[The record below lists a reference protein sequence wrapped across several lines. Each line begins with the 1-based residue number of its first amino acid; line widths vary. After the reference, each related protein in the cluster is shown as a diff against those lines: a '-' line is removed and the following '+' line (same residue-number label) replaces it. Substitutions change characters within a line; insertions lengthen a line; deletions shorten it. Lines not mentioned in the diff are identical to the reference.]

1 MSERRIALI
10 LEAKV
15 QNFLNG
21 WKNATRANEEFEQ
34 STKNAD
40 KATKQ
45 ASKSADERAQK
56 IKVVAEADQRAA
68 KAAGLLYSA
77 NGQLVN
83 SNGKVVSS
91 AQAAAHGVDAFS
103 EAVYL
108 ANQEAQESAAK
119 TAAAV
124 EKQKQ
129 AYQTL
134 APAVTIAGGALTLAF
149 GKMITTYADFDKSM
163 SEVQAATHET
173 TGNLNLLR
181 EAAVGAGA
189 DTAFSA
195 SEAAGGIKE
204 LAKAGVDTQA
214 ILNGGLSGAL
224 NLAATDNIEV
234 AKAAEIAAS
243 AMTQFK
249 LSGEA
254 VPHIADLLAAGA
266 GKAQGGVEDL
276 GMALNQSGLVANG
289 LGLTIEETTGTLTAF
304 AAAGLTGSDSGTSFK
319 TMLQALTPNSKKA
332 AETMDELG
340 LSAFDAQGNFV
351 GMSEYAGILQN
362 SLKGMT
368 EEQRASTM
376 EVIFGSDAVRAANV
390 LYDEGAA
397 GIQKWEDAVNDAGY
411 AAETASLMQNNLAGD
426 VEKLG
431 GAFDTVFLQSGGTA
445 NDALRELVQSAESF
459 VDMVGKIPA
468 PILNIGA
475 IVGGL
480 AGGAALLG
488 GGLITALPRIRETR
502 DALRDLAPEGSRV
515 DRSLRKVSGGM
526 KDLAKGGAVAG
537 TILGV
542 GVALGKIAEMNYTGN
557 IIDGTGHIA
566 VALQDIINK
575 GPQAAGALDA
585 AFTGKDGGELTTSI
599 GSMDDAI
606 QELFADDPGSK
617 FDNWGQSVVNSLTG
631 IKGSKQIAEDAFGG
645 IDTELANLLS
655 SGNADGAAQA
665 FSEIQKKLKD
675 SGVSAEEAAYLFPAY
690 SDALSRVEAESSGAA
705 EGTGAVEE
713 ALDDVAVAADGAV
726 KDMEAFLDILFQA
739 GVITRDERAALRDYE
754 STIDDITDSIKTNGT
769 SLDETTAKGR
779 ANQAAYDALAAS
791 GEAYVRA
798 LADGGASEAE
808 LQSAMTSTYDALIV
822 AAGQF
827 GITGDAADKMA
838 REVMGIPEDVKV
850 KTWMSDEARKEAEK
864 TKAAADALDG
874 TTAHVWITTHENSI
888 YSESHVSNGRGGN
901 GGQTKAT
908 GGAIYGPGTGTSDDV
923 PIMASNG
930 EHMLTARDVELMG
943 GQQAVYQFRSQ
954 LHSSPVRGYAN
965 GGAIGTPSV
974 SVMQAS
980 SVPMQSSGSSDRALL
995 DAKVYDST
1003 DATRVA
1009 REVADMVFTL
1019 LRKETRRNG

>member
-1 MSERRIALI
+1 MSERRVALI

-21 WKNATRANEEFEQ
+21 WKNATRANQEFAQ

-40 KATKQ
+40 KATKE
-45 ASKSADERAQK
+45 STKSTEERAQK

-68 KAAGLLYSA
+68 KAAGLLYNA

-119 TAAAV
+119 TEASV
-124 EKQKQ
+124 KKQ
-129 AYQTL
+129 AEAYKTL

-173 TGNLNLLR
+173 TGNMNLLR

-214 ILNGGLSGAL
+214 ILGGGLSGAL

-276 GMALNQSGLVANG
+276 GMALNQSGLVANSV
-289 LGLTIEETTGTLTAF
+289 GLTIEEATGSLTAF

-319 TMLQALTPNSKKA
+319 TMLQSLNPNSKQA
-332 AETMDELG
+332 AELMDELNI
-340 LSAFDAQGNFV
+340 SAYDANGSFI
-351 GMSEYAGILQN
+351 GMSEYAGVLQGA
-362 SLKGMT
+362 LKNMSD
-368 EEQRASTM
+368 EQRNAALKTM
-376 EVIFGSDAVRAANV
+376 FGSDAVRAANV
-390 LYDEGAA
+390 LYEEGAA

-411 AAETASLMQNNLAGD
+411 AAETAALMQNNLAGD

-459 VDMVGKIPA
+459 IDMVGKIPA
-468 PILNIGA
+468 PVLNIGA
-475 IVGGL
+475 IVTGL

-488 GGLITALPRIRETR
+488 GGLITALPRVRETR
-502 DALRDLAPEGSRV
+502 DALRDLAPEGSRA

-526 KDLAKGGAVAG
+526 KELAKGGAVAG

-557 IIDGTGHIA
+557 IIEGTGHIA

-585 AFTGKDGGELTTSI
+585 AFTGKDGGELTASI

-606 QELFADDPGSK
+606 DQLFADDPGSK

-645 IDTELANLLS
+645 IDTELANLLN

-665 FSEIQKKLKD
+665 FSEIQQKLND
-675 SGVSAEEAAYLFPAY
+675 AGVSAEEAAYLFPAY
-690 SDALSRVEAESSGAA
+690 SDALNRVEAESTGAA

-739 GVITRDERAALRDYE
+739 GVITRDERAALREYE

-798 LADGGASEAE
+798 LAEGGASEAE

-874 TTAHVWITTHENSI
+874 TTAHVWITTHEKSI

-908 GGAIYGPGTGTSDDV
+908 GGAIYGPGTGTSDEV

-980 SVPMQSSGSSDRALL
+980 TAPAPASSGSSLPPINVEIYGA
-995 DAKVYDST
+995 T
-1003 DATRVA
+1003 DANRVA
-1009 REVADMVFTL
+1009 RQVTDEISNKLAKVGM
-1019 LRKETRRNG
+1019 RIG

>member
-21 WKNATRANEEFEQ
+21 WKNATSANEEFEQ

-173 TGNLNLLR
+173 TGNMNLLR

-214 ILNGGLSGAL
+214 ILGGGLSGAL
-224 NLAATDNIEV
+224 NLAATDNIAV

-390 LYDEGAA
+390 LYDNGAA

-411 AAETASLMQNNLAGD
+411 AAETAALMQNNLAGD

-459 VDMVGKIPA
+459 VDMVGRIPA
-468 PILNIGA
+468 PVLNIGA

-488 GGLITALPRIRETR
+488 GGLITALPRVRETR
-502 DALRDLAPEGSRV
+502 DALRDLAPEGSRA

-526 KDLAKGGAVAG
+526 KELAKGGAVAG

-585 AFTGKDGGELTTSI
+585 AFTGKDGGELTATI

-606 QELFADDPGSK
+606 QQLFADDPGSK

-665 FSEIQKKLKD
+665 FSEIQQKLKD

-690 SDALSRVEAESSGAA
+690 SDALSRVEAESTGAA
-705 EGTGAVEE
+705 EGTGAVEG

-726 KDMEAFLDILFQA
+726 QDMEAFLDILFQA

-791 GEAYVRA
+791 GEAYIRA
-798 LADGGASEAE
+798 LAEGGASEAE

-874 TTAHVWITTHENSI
+874 TTAHVWITTHEKSI

-954 LHSSPVRGYAN
+954 LHSSPARGYAN

-980 SVPMQSSGSSDRALL
+980 TAPAPAGSGARPIEINAPVHG
-995 DAKVYDST
+995 AT
-1003 DATRVA
+1003 DASRVA
-1009 REVADMVFTL
+1009 REVVDEIKFWL
-1019 LRKETRRNG
+1019 SSELRG